1 MTHGLASL
9 GVATALV
16 LAAPASPP
24 AATTERIVNDS
35 NTGLAI
41 SGIDPVAYFT
51 DRAALAGR
59 PEHEYRYAGV
69 IWRFL
74 NPGNQAAFVANP
86 EVYLPRYGGY
96 DPVAIGRGVAVP
108 GNPLLWVIS
117 HQRLYLFFNGAA
129 RSRFIA
135 EPDEAVVL
143 ADRHWLAVMA
153 PLVP

>member
-1 MTHGLASL
+1 MRIMSAARRPGRSFVTHGLASL

-24 AATTERIVNDS
+24 AAAPERIVNDS

-59 PEHEYRYAGV
+59 PENEYRYAGV

-108 GNPLLWVIS
+108 GNPLLLGIS
-117 HQRLYLFFNGAA
+117 
-129 RSRFIA
+129 
-135 EPDEAVVL
+135 PP
-143 ADRHWLAVMA
+143 
-153 PLVP
+153 PLLP